1 MPALLIIALV
11 LAWPFLEIAAFIWV
25 GGQIGIF
32 ATLALVLFTTFAGFW
47 MVRLQGL
54 PLIATIRAQMEQ
66 GQVPAR
72 AMADGAMIAAGGGLL
87 MLPGFVT
94 DVIGLAL
101 FLPPVRALIFH
112 AFSRRITVYNATY
125 RRQGPRAAPGVIT
138 LDRDEWDSRTD
149 TPRAD
154 TPRADTAGPSPDTP
168 RGPTPWLPPEKP

>member
-25 GGQIGIF
+25 GGQIGIL

-47 MVRLQGL
+47 LVRLQGL
-54 PLIATIRAQMEQ
+54 PLIAMARAQLEL
-66 GQVPAR
+66 GEPPVR
-72 AMADGAMIAAGGGLL
+72 AVADGAMIAAGGALL

-112 AFSRRITVYNATY
+112 AFSRRITVYSASFKTAGASS
-125 RRQGPRAAPGVIT
+125 RPRPAPGVID
-138 LDRDEWDSRTD
+138 LDRADWETGNTGD
-149 TPRAD
+149 TGSDA
-154 TPRADTAGPSPDTP
+154 PSPPNTP